1 MEPGTDTHPIA
12 AGNEEMAE
20 AWSGVLFER
29 FSRYRPIVAS
39 GLAQFGEAAL
49 AAHPP
54 APGDRVLDLGCGW
67 GETTRRLGE
76 LVGEAGSV
84 LGVDLSP
91 PFVAAARRE
100 AEEAGAANVS
110 FRVEDAQEAELGG
123 PFDLAFSRMGIMFF
137 ADPVRG
143 LANLRGA
150 LRPGGRLV
158 AVCWRRKPDNE
169 WVYRAQLVVEEHL
182 DPVHEEAEGAIPPPG
197 PYSMADADLVA
208 ERLTL
213 AGFEEVAL
221 ERCDLP
227 IRIGADLDAAVE
239 FSMALGP
246 AGEILRES
254 GARAEELRPT
264 IAAELRA
271 ALADLVRPDGV
282 WAPASTW
289 IITARAPE
297 R

>member
-1 MEPGTDTHPIA
+1 
-12 AGNEEMAE
+12 MAE

-29 FSRYRPIVAS
+29 FSRYRPIVAA

-54 APGDRVLDLGCGW
+54 AAGDRVLDLGCGW

-100 AEEAGAANVS
+100 AEEAGAANVD

-123 PFDLAFSRMGIMFF
+123 PFDFAFSRMGIMFF
-137 ADPVRG
+137 ADPVRAPAPTSAARCG
-143 LANLRGA
+143 PAAGWSPSAGGASPTTSGSTAPSSSSKSTSTRCTRRRGADPSPGPLLDGRRRPGQRAADAGRLRGGGAGA
-150 LRPGGRLV
+150 LRPADQDRRRPRRGGRV
-158 AVCWRRKPDNE
+158 QHGAGPGRR
-169 WVYRAQLVVEEHL
+169 
-182 DPVHEEAEGAIPPPG
+182 DPPRVW
-197 PYSMADADLVA
+197 
-208 ERLTL
+208 
-213 AGFEEVAL
+213 
-221 ERCDLP
+221 
-227 IRIGADLDAAVE
+227 
-239 FSMALGP
+239 
-246 AGEILRES
+246 GE
-254 GARAEELRPT
+254 RAEELRPT
-264 IAAELRA
+264 IAADLRA

-289 IITARAPE
+289 IISARAPE